1 MRLLVINSNTSTVVT
16 ERVATAA
23 RSVASPGTE
32 LVFATGRFGAEVIA
46 SRAEEAIAGHSTLDL
61 VVNHAQD
68 CDGVM
73 IAVSYDSGL
82 RAARELVG
90 RPVVAITE
98 ASLLTALMLGT
109 RIGLVIWGRG
119 ALSLYMEI
127 IQSYG
132 VASRICGVRQVDHPL
147 RTNGLGE
154 ESLDEALIA
163 AATDLV
169 EKDGAEVIV
178 LVGAILSGRSRH
190 LEARCAVPMLDG
202 MRCGLPLLEAMVRIA
217 PHPARTGSYAFPGG
231 RASSGLS
238 AALGEQL
245 ALERPLAEF
254 GGLNGGARSK
264 NASV

>member
-1 MRLLVINSNTSTVVT
+1 MRLLVINSNTSTAVT

-23 RSVASPGTE
+23 KSLASPGTE
-32 LVFATGRFGAEVIA
+32 LVFATGRFGGEVIA

-61 VVNHAQD
+61 VANHVRD
-68 CDGVM
+68 CDGVI

-82 RAARELVG
+82 RAARELVN

-98 ASLLTALMLGT
+98 ASLLAALMLGT

-119 ALSLYMEI
+119 ALSLYLEI

-132 VASRICGVRQVDHPL
+132 VASRICGVRQVNHPL
-147 RTNGLGE
+147 PTNAAGE
-154 ESLDEALIA
+154 EALDEALIA

-169 EKDGAEVIV
+169 EKDEAEVIV
-178 LVGAILSGRSRH
+178 LVGAILAGRSRH

-202 MRCGLPLLEAMVRIA
+202 MRCGLPMLEAMVLIA

-231 RASSGLS
+231 RASYGLS
-238 AALGEQL
+238 NALEDQL
-245 ALERPLAEF
+245 ALRRPF
-254 GGLNGGARSK
+254 
-264 NASV
+264 